1 MNGIEVCKKIRL
13 TKNKQMLPIIAFTA
27 FHKDET
33 KKAMMEAGANLYLVK
48 PIEISTLLKTA
59 KAFASISREEKRVAC
74 Q

>member
-33 KKAMMEAGANLYLVK
+33 KKAMMAAGANLYLVK
-48 PIEISTLLKTA
+48 PIDMLSLLKHA
-59 KAFASISREEKRVAC
+59 KALATVSREENQV
-74 Q
+74 